1 MMIAIFWKALLIV
14 SPAPLDD
21 DDDDELAAALAL
33 ALALP
38 LALLPWLSW
47 LMAITVP
54 PCTVDGAVLPL
65 ALCAADL

>member
-1 MMIAIFWKALLIV
+1 MTIAIFWKALLIV

-21 DDDDELAAALAL
+21 DDDDVAAALAL
-33 ALALP
+33 ALELP

-54 PCTVDGAVLPL
+54 PCAVDGAVLPL
-65 ALCAADL
+65 APFAADL